1 MIGWLQGRT
10 VHRFQRGNR
19 NLAVVACAGVGY
31 EVQLAK
37 KDWASFRPDQEL
49 ELWVHQ
55 VVSADA
61 LQLYGFP
68 SIAER
73 DLFRELISV
82 NGVGPQAGLA
92 LLDTCGMDELAA
104 AVIHSD
110 IKTLCRAPGVG
121 KKTAE
126 RLALELRSR
135 LVDSV
140 ENHEESLAEVNG
152 AQRELVSTLET
163 LGYEPG
169 EIRSAMERIHHA
181 GHPTEADDEDTWL
194 RACIKL
200 MTESGR

>member
-140 ENHEESLAEVNG
+140 ASREESLAEVNG
-152 AQRELVSTLET
+152 AQRELVSILET

-169 EIRSAMERIHHA
+169 EIRSAMERIHRA

>member
-19 NLAVVACAGVGY
+19 NMAVVACAGVGY
-31 EVQLAK
+31 EVQLVK
-37 KDWASFRPDQEL
+37 RDWASCKPDQAL
-49 ELWVHQ
+49 ELWIHQ

-92 LLDTCGMDELAA
+92 LLDSCGMDELTA

-135 LVDSV
+135 LVNSV
-140 ENHEESLAEVNG
+140 GSQGGKPRRSEWVPAG
-152 AQRELVSTLET
+152 ADQ
-163 LGYEPG
+163 
-169 EIRSAMERIHHA
+169 
-181 GHPTEADDEDTWL
+181 HPRDT
-194 RACIKL
+194 
-200 MTESGR
+200 GV

>member
-19 NLAVVACAGVGY
+19 NMAVVACAGVGY
-31 EVQLAK
+31 EVQLVK
-37 KDWASFRPDQEL
+37 KDWASFRPDQDL

-140 ENHEESLAEVNG
+140 GNQEESLAEVNG

-169 EIRSAMERIHHA
+169 EIRNAMEQIRKD
-181 GHPTEADDEDTWL
+181 GHPSDDDDDDTWL
-194 RACIKL
+194 RACIQV
-200 MTESGR
+200 MSRQGR